1 MKEYLSYRE
10 QSLLN
15 FIKRYYFATLKV
27 KFDLPRILEKLT
39 PFNDYEEVVNTAMA
53 LEIRNYVTIIN
64 EQDNLNHYDLKIV
77 LTEKTLNS
85 FFCNN

>member
-1 MKEYLSYRE
+1 MKEYLSFRE

-27 KFDLPRILEKLT
+27 KFDLPRMLEKLT

-53 LEIRNYVTIIN
+53 L
-64 EQDNLNHYDLKIV
+64 
-77 LTEKTLNS
+77 
-85 FFCNN
+85 